1 MKLPFGKKFKVKL
14 PFGKKKD
21 SDDDDID
28 DDEEEEEEEEEEDDD
43 DDDDEDEGAKG
54 GGISRLISFGG
65 GISRLTSFGGGISR
79 LTSFGGGISRLIS
92 FDGGKR
98 RLIFI
103 GGGAAAALILI
114 GGGVW
119 FFLGGDEDASKT
131 PFRAETGVPRVEIT
145 IPPRRRGG
153 RLTPPKGKRAAK
165 GSLNAIAAADKGP
178 GAGVVIPAVTMVA
191 FANIPEVKSET
202 PLAKVPDLALVE
214 QSPQGPLPK
223 VGEDGRKSWQV
234 YARPFKTRDARPRIA
249 VIITGMGLSAAA
261 TEAAIKRLPGAVTLA
276 FDPHA
281 QGLDDWVFLARQAGH
296 EVLLSLPMESAHF
309 PAVDAGPYALKS
321 SLNPEENLRQM
332 ELVLSRM
339 SGYVGVATAMGSKFT
354 ADEKALKPVLEAV
367 KNRGLMLIDSATT
380 PHTKAARMATEIG
393 LPRAVSNLV
402 LDENLSKAAI
412 DGKLAELEA
421 IVRERATAVAV
432 ASPNPATLE
441 RIAVWVASLADKNL
455 VLVPVTAVADKQF
468 LE

>member
-1 MKLPFGKKFKVKL
+1 
-14 PFGKKKD
+14 
-21 SDDDDID
+21 
-28 DDEEEEEEEEEEDDD
+28 EEEEEEEEEKDDD
-43 DDDDEDEGAKG
+43 DDYDDEDEDKDGAKG
-54 GGISRLISFGG
+54 GGIRRLISIGG
-65 GISRLTSFGGGISR
+65 GIR
-79 LTSFGGGISRLIS
+79 RLIS
-92 FDGGKR
+92 IGGGKR

-114 GGGVW
+114 GGGAW

-131 PFRAETGVPRVEIT
+131 PSRAETGVPHVEIT

-153 RLTPPKGKRAAK
+153 MLTPPGDKRAAV

-178 GAGVVIPAVTMVA
+178 GAGVMIPAVTMVA

-202 PLAKVPDLALVE
+202 PLTRVPDLALVE

-234 YARPFKTRDARPRIA
+234 YARPFEARDARPRIA
-249 VIITGMGLSAAA
+249 VIITGLGLSGAA
-261 TEAAIKRLPGAVTLA
+261 TEAAIRRLPGVVTLA
-276 FDPHA
+276 FDPYA

-296 EVLLSLPMESAHF
+296 EVLLSLPMESAYF
-309 PAVDAGPYALKS
+309 PVVDAGPYALKS

-332 ELVLSRM
+332 EFVLSRM

-354 ADEKALKPVLEAV
+354 ADEQALKPVLEAV

-402 LDENLSKAAI
+402 LDENPSKAAI

-432 ASPNPATLE
+432 ASANPATLE
-441 RIAVWVASLADKNL
+441 RIAVWAASLADKNL
-455 VLVPVTAVADKQF
+455 ALVPVSAVADKQF